1 MSTDNER
8 IMPVHPPAHDPP
20 NHRDRVRGC
29 LLGGALGD
37 ALGAPVEF
45 ESIGRIRRE
54 HGPEGLTGL
63 VPDWRGK
70 VGLITDDT
78 QMTLFTVEGLI
89 RGNDVAAVRRA
100 YLRWLDTQQHRSPPP
115 ASPSN
120 DRPTTRFSPA
130 ANDRPAT
137 RPAHTSSSVANDRPA
152 YGPAP
157 ASSGNDLV
165 RTGLLREQEWLYSQR
180 APGNAC
186 LSGLRAS
193 RATSPAPFGEPGPI
207 NPDSKGCG
215 TVMRSAPFGLG
226 ARSPRHAFELAAECA
241 QITHGHPTGY
251 LAAGAFAAIV
261 HFLAENEP
269 AEADGSPTPDETL
282 ARAVRKALDLMA
294 TYPSHEETSL
304 ALRGAVSLAAEG
316 GPSPEKVESLGGAW
330 VAEEA
335 LAIAVYCALTHPA
348 PGDVERALLLAVNH
362 SGDSDSTGA
371 VCGNLLGTLH
381 GEAALPAGWLARLE
395 GRDAITELADDFAA
409 RSAGNHEITDAWLR
423 KYPGA

>member
-1 MSTDNER
+1 MR
-8 IMPVHPPAHDPP
+8 PPVHDLPD
-20 NHRDRVRGC
+20 HRDRVRGC

-45 ESIGRIRRE
+45 ESIGRIRRQ

-63 VPDWRGK
+63 VPDWRGA

-89 RGNDVAAVRRA
+89 RGGDVAAVRRA

-115 ASPSN
+115 PSPAN
-120 DRPTTRFSPA
+120 DRPTARPPRVSSPA
-130 ANDRPAT
+130 ANDRPAHD
-137 RPAHTSSSVANDRPA
+137 PVP
-152 YGPAP
+152 PP
-157 ASSGNDLV
+157 PGNDLI

-186 LSGLRAS
+186 LSGLRGS
-193 RATSPAPFGEPGPI
+193 RAVAPAPFGEPGPV

-251 LAAGAFAAIV
+251 LAAGAFAAVV
-261 HFLAENEP
+261 HFLTEDEP
-269 AEADGSPTPDETL
+269 IEADGSPKPDETL
-282 ARAVRKALDLMA
+282 TRAVRKAMDLLA
-294 TYPSHEETSL
+294 TYPSHEETGL

-316 GPSPEKVESLGGAW
+316 GPSPAKVESLGGAW

-335 LAIAVYCALTHPA
+335 LAIAVYCALTYPA
-348 PGDVERALLLAVNH
+348 PGDVARALLLAVNH

-381 GEAALPAGWLARLE
+381 GEAALPAEWLARLE
-395 GRDAITELADDFAA
+395 GRDAITGLADDFAA
-409 RSAGNHEITDAWLR
+409 RLAGNHEITDAWLR
-423 KYPGA
+423 RYPGP